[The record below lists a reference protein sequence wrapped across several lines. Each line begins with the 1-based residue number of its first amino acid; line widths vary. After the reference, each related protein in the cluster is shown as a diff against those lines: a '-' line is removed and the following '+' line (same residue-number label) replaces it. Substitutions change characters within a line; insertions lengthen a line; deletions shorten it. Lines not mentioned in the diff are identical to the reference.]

1 MITGKAKRSNV
12 LILLTGFLFFQCTG
26 KTTTESGDAVRTL
39 YATEEIR
46 IGDLEGEDE
55 YVFGDIRDVAVGKN
69 GEIFVADAQIPV
81 IRMYDPEGRF
91 IRNVGRDGR
100 GPGEYQYI
108 IGMKTFPD
116 GRLAVSDP
124 RSLIVNVYDQQGDF
138 LENFT
143 AQNSLFG
150 AEVFQTGHS
159 GNFYIRNVLRHTPD
173 MPNWEYAWLELSPGG
188 EVVDTIRV
196 PLDEEYREQAFVLFT
211 ASGNAY
217 PFIEQPL
224 SSMSPLGYLVTGR
237 NDQYAFQLNR
247 AGGEPII
254 IERDHT
260 PVQVHPD
267 EKDQW
272 EAWKR
277 RFGTSNI
284 IPDIK
289 PVYKNL
295 LTDSQGRIW
304 VWRYVEA
311 EYTEKNIGPDVGPES
326 RWWERPT
333 YNVFMPD
340 GSFYA
345 TVLLP
350 WNANFRDARDDKVWA
365 VVRGEFSEQ
374 YVVRYRLEEEQN
386 R

>member
-1 MITGKAKRSNV
+1 MITGKTIRLNV
-12 LILLTGFLFFQCTG
+12 CIILTGFLVVQCTG
-26 KTTTESGDAVRTL
+26 GSTPESGDTVRTL

-55 YVFGDIRDVAVGKN
+55 YVFGDIWYVAVGKN
-69 GEIFVADAQIPV
+69 GEIFVADAQLPV

-100 GPGEYQYI
+100 GPGEYQFI

-124 RSLIVNVYDQQGDF
+124 RSLIINVYDPQGEF
-138 LENFT
+138 LESFSS
-143 AQNSLFG
+143 QNTLFG
-150 AEVFQTGHS
+150 PGVFQTGHS
-159 GNFYIRNVLRHTPD
+159 GNFYIRRVLRHTPD
-173 MPNWEYAWLELSPGG
+173 MPNWEYAWLKLSQEG
-188 EVVDTIRV
+188 EIVDTIHV
-196 PLDEEYREQAFVLFT
+196 PLDDEDREQAFVLFT

-224 SSMSPLGYLVTGR
+224 SSLSPLGYLITGR
-237 NDQYAFQLNR
+237 NDRYSFQLNKP
-247 AGGEPII
+247 GMDPVL

-267 EKDQW
+267 EKAQW

-289 PVYKNL
+289 PVYKDL
-295 LTDSQGRIW
+295 ITDSQGRIW

-333 YNVFMPD
+333 FDVYLPD

-345 TVLLP
+345 TVILP
-350 WNANFRDARDDKVWA
+350 WNASFREARDDKVWA
-365 VVRGEFSEQ
+365 VETGEFGEQ
-374 YVVRYRLEEEQN
+374 YVVRYRLEE
-386 R
+386 